1 MLYPFPAFSFWNPI
15 KKSEEPTVLT
25 KSGYDMI
32 PYIYNFIP
40 KEVNTINVY
49 AEIYNTDKVFGTDQK
64 FY

>member
-1 MLYPFPAFSFWNPI
+1 
-15 KKSEEPTVLT
+15 
-25 KSGYDMI
+25 MI

-64 FY
+64 FLLSHYIQSYETKRTMSSFLTSDVKRANR